1 MTNSSHK
8 AVAIVTLET
17 QPLFSDCNCY
27 AFSDIHGLCRQKLYT
42 IENLYNSI
50 YRRLRPLGIVR
61 KQYASFR
68 AISFI
73 VNCLNNS
80 QRRSA
85 LHYKKTFTCTVFFD
99 TGQSYSTPRCADIQP
114 VSQQATA
121 ASLNMSKTRFAV
133 ACPWRSTSANWLN
146 YAYTDAS
153 KCWYSP
159 HSLAK
164 LLV

>member
-1 MTNSSHK
+1 MTYSSHK

-42 IENLYNSI
+42 TENLYNSI

-68 AISFI
+68 AILFI
-73 VNCLNNS
+73 VYWLNNS

-85 LHYKKTFTCTVFFD
+85 LHYKKRLHVQCFSTLVSRIVHHAVLTFSPYRNCRKPQHVQD
-99 TGQSYSTPRCADIQP
+99 ARCCSVPLTQ
-114 VSQQATA
+114 
-121 ASLNMSKTRFAV
+121 
-133 ACPWRSTSANWLN
+133 
-146 YAYTDAS
+146 Y
-153 KCWYSP
+153 
-159 HSLAK
+159 
-164 LLV
+164 